1 MPTPRPNETRDA
13 FISRCVPIALKE
25 RGTKSP
31 EHAVAKCDGIYD
43 SHNAVNNQ
51 KRDVLRGDPSRT
63 KLLRDTAQRDM
74 RVRFRRILTRIKK
87 LLVEE
92 DALGL
97 RPKNQV
103 TNTRWQFRTDEEKVK
118 EFDAWLRRQIS
129 SEILTGIIGASGNVE
144 WVEKAYKKGAET
156 AFKGVTKRTL
166 KPQLEKPI
174 SVFEGQKEQFIQSFI
189 TGPQSVRKV
198 KLLQARVLT
207 DLKNTTEDMAKRL
220 EVVLVDGLIQG
231 KQPYAMIEDVQKA
244 MGVSAF
250 RAETI
255 ARTEIIRANA
265 EGNLDAMEALG
276 VEEVG
281 VLVEWSTAGDQ
292 RVCGLCS
299 ALDGITLKIKE
310 AHNLL
315 PRHPN
320 CRCAFIPANVGEDDA
335 GQARS
340 KEEVEDRLAESI
352 RREKVGITPE
362 EARQQSK
369 WGGADFEPEK
379 KTPEEMGDKA
389 PTSKDQADL
398 SAALDR
404 VVAGLQAAKQRPR
417 Q

>member
-1 MPTPRPNETRDA
+1 
-13 FISRCVPIALKE
+13 
-25 RGTKSP
+25 
-31 EHAVAKCDGIYD
+31 
-43 SHNAVNNQ
+43 
-51 KRDVLRGDPSRT
+51 
-63 KLLRDTAQRDM
+63 
-74 RVRFRRILTRIKK
+74 
-87 LLVEE
+87 
-92 DALGL
+92 
-97 RPKNQV
+97 
-103 TNTRWQFRTDEEKVK
+103 
-118 EFDAWLRRQIS
+118 
-129 SEILTGIIGASGNVE
+129 
-144 WVEKAYKKGAET
+144 
-156 AFKGVTKRTL
+156 
-166 KPQLEKPI
+166 
-174 SVFEGQKEQFIQSFI
+174 VF
-189 TGPQSVRKV
+189 
-198 KLLQARVLT
+198 T
-207 DLKNTTEDMAKRL
+207 DLKNTTEEMAKRL

-310 AHNLL
+310 SHNLL

-340 KEEVEDRLAESI
+340 KEEVEERLAESI

-379 KTPEEMGDKA
+379 KTPEEMGDRA
-389 PTSKDQADL
+389 PTSKDQAEL

-404 VVAGLQAAKQRPR
+404 VVAGLQSAARQRQR